1 MGLGA
6 RRGLL
11 GYKKARSKT
20 DRANPGNREFQNVE
34 KMQQTLY
41 YFSKTH
47 VASVFDTGLEDTQ
60 MSLASLFVRFFA
72 SVVLG
77 KF

>member
-6 RRGLL
+6 RWGLL

-41 YFSKTH
+41 YFGKTH
-47 VASVFDTGLEDTQ
+47 VASVLT
-60 MSLASLFVRFFA
+60 LA
-72 SVVLG
+72 
-77 KF
+77 

>member
-1 MGLGA
+1 
-6 RRGLL
+6 
-11 GYKKARSKT
+11 
-20 DRANPGNREFQNVE
+20 
-34 KMQQTLY
+34 MQQTLY
-41 YFSKTH
+41 YFGKTH

-77 KF
+77 KFSDCILVIPYSEYNERDRGSH